1 MAQSVAAGG
10 AASVLPIAVVA
21 GAVAGT
27 AVGAG
32 YAGWKTIQYFTA
44 SNGDGEGAT

>member
-10 AASVLPIAVVA
+10 AASVLPIAVGA

-27 AVGAG
+27 AVGMG
-32 YAGWKTIQYFTA
+32 YAGWKTIQYLTGK
-44 SNGDGEGAT
+44 GDGTEAT